1 VEVRLPPLRER
12 VQDIPLLVQHFV
24 EKHGGDRPPSVSR
37 QVIEFLMAY
46 RWPGN
51 IRQLENEIM
60 RALVLCDD
68 VMEIEHL
75 SGVILEG
82 SSFSME
88 DPTDLAMDRQVE
100 RLKKRLIR
108 RALEKTQ
115 GKRSKAAQ
123 ILGVSRYGLQ
133 KMMIRMGM

>member
-1 VEVRLPPLRER
+1 
-12 VQDIPLLVQHFV
+12 
-24 EKHGGDRPPSVSR
+24 
-37 QVIEFLMAY
+37 MAY

-75 SGVILEG
+75 SETILEG
-82 SSFSME
+82 SSFSMD
-88 DPTDLAMDRQVE
+88 DPTDLTMDRQVE
-100 RLKKRLIR
+100 QLKKRLIR
-108 RALEKTQ
+108 RALKKSD
-115 GKRSKAAQ
+115 GKRSRAAQ

-133 KMMIRMGM
+133 KMMARMGM